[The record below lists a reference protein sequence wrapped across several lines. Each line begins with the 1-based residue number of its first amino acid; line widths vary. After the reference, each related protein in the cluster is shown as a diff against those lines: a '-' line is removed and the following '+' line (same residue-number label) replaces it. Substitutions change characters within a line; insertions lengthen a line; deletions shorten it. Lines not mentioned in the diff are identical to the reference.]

1 MLLLALCFIAL
12 FVIIAL
18 APGDVMQTLLACAWV
33 LLALSGVGA
42 VIAALIR

>member
-1 MLLLALCFIAL
+1 MLLLTVCFIAL

-33 LLALSGVGA
+33 LLALSGFGA
-42 VIAALIR
+42 IIAALLR